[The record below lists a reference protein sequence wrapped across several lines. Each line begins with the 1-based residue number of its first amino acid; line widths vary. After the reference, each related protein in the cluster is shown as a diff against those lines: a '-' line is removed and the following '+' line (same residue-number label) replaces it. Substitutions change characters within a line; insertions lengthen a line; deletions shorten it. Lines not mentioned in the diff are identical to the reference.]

1 MLGGAKCLTGLTKL
15 ARPTIGFSARFAQE
29 SVKLSVAYISVPIF
43 ESCFWP
49 VNFGLRILHFVFDL
63 EKDSFGKSI

>member
-29 SVKLSVAYISVPIF
+29 SVKLSVAYQYLF
-43 ESCFWP
+43 
-49 VNFGLRILHFVFDL
+49 
-63 EKDSFGKSI
+63 